1 MCGAG
6 TTPLRPLPPSE
17 HVATTRLQRYISGW
31 TIGIARRVPQQ
42 RRPALA
48 ALVICLGA
56 GLGVTAQARAQPTY
70 GYFKT
75 PSGNIICVYDIGT
88 ARFVECGIR
97 SGLKPAVHPH
107 RCLVGD
113 PIHDRIDLL
122 PSGRATVPPCAG
134 DPGPFLG
141 YQQHARRLAYGRHWS
156 GAGMRCTSAK
166 RGLTCRNRD
175 GHGFFL
181 SRARWH
187 RF

>member
-1 MCGAG
+1 MSSW
-6 TTPLRPLPPSE
+6 RVE
-17 HVATTRLQRYISGW
+17 
-31 TIGIARRVPQQ
+31 IARRVRQQ
-42 RRPALA
+42 RRAVLA
-48 ALVICLGA
+48 TLVICVGA
-56 GLGVTAQARAQPTY
+56 GLAGAPNASARPAD

-75 PSGNIICVYDIGT
+75 PSGNIICFYDTGP
-88 ARFVECGIR
+88 AKFVQCGIR
-97 SGLKPAVHPH
+97 SGLKPAVHAH

-113 PIHDRIDLL
+113 PVHDRIDL
-122 PSGRATVPPCAG
+122 PASGRPTVPRCAG

-141 YQQHARRLAYGRHWS
+141 YQQHARTLAYGRHWS